1 MCRHQWLVKTN
12 TAVTCPPFM
21 ETRRAAPSGAGDE
34 ISAEERYR
42 MIVEA
47 AYYRDV
53 QRGFAGGDTISDW
66 LEAQA
71 EVDAELA
78 GTQRQAEQRGK

>member
-1 MCRHQWLVKTN
+1 MSEVKSAKRRAHQ
-12 TAVTCPPFM
+12 
-21 ETRRAAPSGAGDE
+21 ESRRAARCNGGGE

-42 MIVEA
+42 MIAEA
-47 AYYRDV
+47 AYYRAV
-53 QRGFAGGDTISDW
+53 KRGFAGGDTVNDW

-78 GTQRQAEQRGK
+78 SIQRQGEQGSK

>member
-1 MCRHQWLVKTN
+1 MSRVKPSRQHV
-12 TAVTCPPFM
+12 ALP
-21 ETRRAAPSGAGDE
+21 ESRRAAPRGAGGE

-42 MIVEA
+42 MIAEA
-47 AYYRDV
+47 AYYRAV
-53 QRGFAGGDTISDW
+53 KRGFVGGDTVNDW

-78 GTQRQAEQRGK
+78 STRRQAEHRGK